1 MNRST
6 HICYLTVWTS
16 INGSEWARRRLSD
29 LDAGDAATQ
38 DRVES
43 ALVHVEFRMSGG
55 EADWNRYHQHSPES
69 ITHARCWPDTSKE
82 ITKSGRVTGQ
92 GSSRPV
98 VTPLMLMRF
107 NERRAVTTHLSTA
120 YACTIWQLQNLLEFA
135 ELLSSLLNNLG
146 VHYVRFTEN
155 KHTNKTGEH
164 LHASFKRP
172 VTSVQCNVDPTC
184 PEL

>member
-6 HICYLTVWTS
+6 HICYLSVWASANETRYS
-16 INGSEWARRRLSD
+16 SGRARRRLSV

-43 ALVHVEFRMSGG
+43 ALAHVDFCVSGG
-55 EADWNRYHQHSPES
+55 EVDWNRYHQHSPES
-69 ITHARCWPDTSKE
+69 TTHARCWPDTSKE
-82 ITKSGRVTGQ
+82 TTKSGRVTGR

-98 VTPLMLMRF
+98 VTPLMLIRF

-120 YACTIWQLQNLLEFA
+120 YACTIWQLQNLLEST

-146 VHYVRFTEN
+146 VHYVRFTKN
-155 KHTNKTGEH
+155 KHTNKRGEH
-164 LHASFKRP
+164 LHASLKRLSHIC
-172 VTSVQCNVDPTC
+172 TMLT
-184 PEL
+184 